1 MSETNKLAATVRTEF
16 GKGAAR
22 RARRDGLV
30 PVVLYGHGTEP
41 QHFTVV
47 ARDFAAILRKDGT
60 NAVLNLDIDGTE
72 QLALTKQVV
81 VHPLRNYI
89 EHTDL
94 LVIKKGEK
102 VVIDVPVVVTGEAAA
117 GTLVSQDANVI
128 SVESDATKIPQQLEV
143 SVQDAEIGTQ
153 ILAGQIELPEGS
165 TLDADPE
172 TLIVNVI
179 PAPTEEELEAE
190 GEGDA
195 TEGDEPAAE
204 GDEAEGEAAEG
215 ESTEGDEN

>member
-1 MSETNKLAATVRTEF
+1 MSETNKLVATVRTEF

-47 ARDFAAILRKDGT
+47 ARDFATILRKDGT
-60 NAVLNLDIDGTE
+60 NAVLNLDIDGKE

-102 VVIDVPVVVTGEAAA
+102 VTVSVYVIIEGEPIGGAQASLELNEIEIEADALNIPENVVV
-117 GTLVSQDANVI
+117 NVHN
-128 SVESDATKIPQQLEV
+128 LEP
-143 SVQDAEIGTQ
+143 GTQ
-153 ILAGQIELPEGS
+153 ITAGELKLPAGV
-165 TLDADPE
+165 TVLTDPE
-172 TLIVNVI
+172 ALVI
-179 PAPTEEELEAE
+179 NITEIASAASE
-190 GEGDA
+190 
-195 TEGDEPAAE
+195 DE
-204 GDEAEGEAAEG
+204 DEAEAAEAAE
-215 ESTEGDEN
+215 

>member
-1 MSETNKLAATVRTEF
+1 MSDTNKLAASVRTEF

-41 QHFTVV
+41 QHLTVV

-60 NAVLNLDIDGTE
+60 NAVLDLDVDGKQ

-102 VVIDVPVVVTGEAAA
+102 VTVSVYVIIEGEPAGGTQVAQDLNEVEIEADALSIPENIVINVHNLEAGTQITAGQLDVPAGVTVLTDPEALVVNITEIAAAQTEDEADGEAGEAAA
-117 GTLVSQDANVI
+117 
-128 SVESDATKIPQQLEV
+128 
-143 SVQDAEIGTQ
+143 
-153 ILAGQIELPEGS
+153 
-165 TLDADPE
+165 
-172 TLIVNVI
+172 
-179 PAPTEEELEAE
+179 
-190 GEGDA
+190 
-195 TEGDEPAAE
+195 
-204 GDEAEGEAAEG
+204 EAAE
-215 ESTEGDEN
+215 

>member
-47 ARDFAAILRKDGT
+47 ARDFATILRKDGT
-60 NAVLNLDIDGTE
+60 NAVLNLDIDGKE

-102 VVIDVPVVVTGEAAA
+102 VTVSLYVIIEGEPVGGAQASLELNEIEIEADALSIPENVVV
-117 GTLVSQDANVI
+117 NVHN
-128 SVESDATKIPQQLEV
+128 LEP
-143 SVQDAEIGTQ
+143 GTQ
-153 ILAGQIELPEGS
+153 ITAGELELPAGV
-165 TLDADPE
+165 TVLTDPE
-172 TLIVNVI
+172 ALVI
-179 PAPTEEELEAE
+179 NITEIAS
-190 GEGDA
+190 
-195 TEGDEPAAE
+195 AASE
-204 GDEAEGEAAEG
+204 DEAEAADEAAE
-215 ESTEGDEN
+215 

>member
-1 MSETNKLAATVRTEF
+1 MSDTNKLVATVRTEF

-30 PVVLYGHGTEP
+30 PVVLYGHGTDP

-47 ARDFAAILRKDGT
+47 AREFSAILRKDGT
-60 NAVLNLDIDGTE
+60 NAVLNLDIDGKE

-102 VVIDVPVVVTGEAAA
+102 VTVSVSVVVEGEPAGGTQVAQELNEVEIEADALSIPEHIVVNVHKLEAGTQITAGQLEVPAGVSVLTDADALVVNVTEIAAAQTDEDEAEAADEAAA
-117 GTLVSQDANVI
+117 
-128 SVESDATKIPQQLEV
+128 E
-143 SVQDAEIGTQ
+143 
-153 ILAGQIELPEGS
+153 
-165 TLDADPE
+165 
-172 TLIVNVI
+172 
-179 PAPTEEELEAE
+179 
-190 GEGDA
+190 
-195 TEGDEPAAE
+195 
-204 GDEAEGEAAEG
+204 
-215 ESTEGDEN
+215 

>member
-1 MSETNKLAATVRTEF
+1 MSDTNKLVATVRTEF

-30 PVVLYGHGTEP
+30 PVVLYGHGTDP

-47 ARDFAAILRKDGT
+47 ARDFATILRKDGT
-60 NAVLNLDIDGTE
+60 NAVLSLDIDGKE

-102 VVIDVPVVVTGEAAA
+102 VTVSVPVLVEGEPAGGTQVAQDLNEVEIEADALNIPENIVVNVHNFEVGTQVTAGDLKVPAGVTVLTDAEALIINITEIAAA
-117 GTLVSQDANVI
+117 DTPS
-128 SVESDATKIPQQLEV
+128 E
-143 SVQDAEIGTQ
+143 
-153 ILAGQIELPEGS
+153 
-165 TLDADPE
+165 
-172 TLIVNVI
+172 
-179 PAPTEEELEAE
+179 
-190 GEGDA
+190 
-195 TEGDEPAAE
+195 
-204 GDEAEGEAAEG
+204 DEAEGDAAAEAAE
-215 ESTEGDEN
+215 

>member
-1 MSETNKLAATVRTEF
+1 MSETNKLVATVRTEF

-47 ARDFAAILRKDGT
+47 ARDFATILRKDGT

-94 LVIKKGEK
+94 LIIKKGEK
-102 VVIDVPVVVTGEAAA
+102 VTVSVPVVVEGEPAGGTQVAQDLNEVEIEADALNIPENIVVNVHNLEA
-117 GTLVSQDANVI
+117 GTQITAG
-128 SVESDATKIPQQLEV
+128 QLEV
-143 SVQDAEIGTQ
+143 PAGATIVTDAE
-153 ILAGQIELPEGS
+153 A
-165 TLDADPE
+165 
-172 TLIVNVI
+172 LIINI
-179 PAPTEEELEAE
+179 TEIA
-190 GEGDA
+190 A
-195 TEGDEPAAE
+195 AQTDE
-204 GDEAEGEAAEG
+204 DEAEAADEAAE
-215 ESTEGDEN
+215 

>member
-1 MSETNKLAATVRTEF
+1 MSDTNKLVATVRTEF

-30 PVVLYGHGTEP
+30 PVVLYGHGTDP

-47 ARDFAAILRKDGT
+47 AREFSAILRKDGV
-60 NAVLNLDIDGTE
+60 NAVLNLDIDGKE

-102 VVIDVPVVVTGEAAA
+102 VTVSVGVVVEGEPAGGTQVAQELNEVEIEADALSIPENIVVNVHKLEAGTQITAGQLEVPAGVSVLTDADALVVNVTEIAAAADEADEAAA
-117 GTLVSQDANVI
+117 
-128 SVESDATKIPQQLEV
+128 
-143 SVQDAEIGTQ
+143 
-153 ILAGQIELPEGS
+153 
-165 TLDADPE
+165 
-172 TLIVNVI
+172 
-179 PAPTEEELEAE
+179 
-190 GEGDA
+190 
-195 TEGDEPAAE
+195 
-204 GDEAEGEAAEG
+204 EAAE
-215 ESTEGDEN
+215 

>member
-1 MSETNKLAATVRTEF
+1 MSDVNKLAATVRTEF

-22 RARRDGLV
+22 RASRDGLV

-102 VVIDVPVVVTGEAAA
+102 VTVSVPVVIEGEPAGGTQVAQDLNEVEVEADALNIPENIVFNVHNLEA
-117 GTLVSQDANVI
+117 GTQITAG
-128 SVESDATKIPQQLEV
+128 QLEV
-143 SVQDAEIGTQ
+143 P
-153 ILAGQIELPEGS
+153 AGA
-165 TLDADPE
+165 TVVTDADA
-172 TLIVNVI
+172 LVI
-179 PAPTEEELEAE
+179 NITEIA
-190 GEGDA
+190 A
-195 TEGDEPAAE
+195 AQTDE
-204 GDEAEGEAAEG
+204 DEAEAADEAAE
-215 ESTEGDEN
+215 

>member
-1 MSETNKLAATVRTEF
+1 MSESNKLVATVRTEF

-47 ARDFAAILRKDGT
+47 ARDFATILRNDGT
-60 NAVLNLDIDGTE
+60 NAVLNLVIDGQE

-102 VVIDVPVVVTGEAAA
+102 VVVSVPVVIEGEPAGGTQVAQDLNEVEVEADALNIPENIVVNVHNFEVGTQVTAGELEVPAGATVITDAEAMVLNITEIAAAETESDADGDAESEAAA
-117 GTLVSQDANVI
+117 
-128 SVESDATKIPQQLEV
+128 EAT
-143 SVQDAEIGTQ
+143 D
-153 ILAGQIELPEGS
+153 
-165 TLDADPE
+165 
-172 TLIVNVI
+172 
-179 PAPTEEELEAE
+179 
-190 GEGDA
+190 
-195 TEGDEPAAE
+195 
-204 GDEAEGEAAEG
+204 EAAE
-215 ESTEGDEN
+215 

>member
-60 NAVLNLDIDGTE
+60 NAVLNLDIDGKE

-102 VVIDVPVVVTGEAAA
+102 VTVSVPVVIEGEPAGGTQVAQDLNEVEVEADALNIPENIVFNVHNLEAGTQITAGQLELPAGATLVTDAEALVINITEIAAAKTDEDEAEAAA
-117 GTLVSQDANVI
+117 D
-128 SVESDATKIPQQLEV
+128 
-143 SVQDAEIGTQ
+143 
-153 ILAGQIELPEGS
+153 
-165 TLDADPE
+165 
-172 TLIVNVI
+172 
-179 PAPTEEELEAE
+179 
-190 GEGDA
+190 
-195 TEGDEPAAE
+195 
-204 GDEAEGEAAEG
+204 EAAE
-215 ESTEGDEN
+215 

>member
-1 MSETNKLAATVRTEF
+1 MSETNKLVATVRTEF

-60 NAVLNLDIDGTE
+60 NAVLNLEVDGKQ

-102 VVIDVPVVVTGEAAA
+102 VVVSVPVVIEGEPAGGTQVAQDLNEVEVEADALNIPENIVFNVHNLEAGTQITAGQLEVPAGATVITDAEALVINITEIAAADTPSEDEDEAAA
-117 GTLVSQDANVI
+117 
-128 SVESDATKIPQQLEV
+128 
-143 SVQDAEIGTQ
+143 
-153 ILAGQIELPEGS
+153 
-165 TLDADPE
+165 
-172 TLIVNVI
+172 
-179 PAPTEEELEAE
+179 
-190 GEGDA
+190 
-195 TEGDEPAAE
+195 
-204 GDEAEGEAAEG
+204 EAAE
-215 ESTEGDEN
+215 

>member
-1 MSETNKLAATVRTEF
+1 MSDTNKLVATVRTEF

-30 PVVLYGHGTEP
+30 PVVLYGHGTDP

-47 ARDFAAILRKDGT
+47 AREFSAILRKDGV

-102 VVIDVPVVVTGEAAA
+102 VTVSVPVVVEGEPA
-117 GTLVSQDANVI
+117 GGTQVAQDLNEVEVEADALNIPENIVVNVHN
-128 SVESDATKIPQQLEV
+128 LE
-143 SVQDAEIGTQ
+143 AGTQ
-153 ILAGQIELPEGS
+153 ITAGRLEVPAGATVI
-165 TLDADPE
+165 TDADA
-172 TLIVNVI
+172 LVI
-179 PAPTEEELEAE
+179 NITEIA
-190 GEGDA
+190 A
-195 TEGDEPAAE
+195 AQTDE
-204 GDEAEGEAAEG
+204 DEAEAADEAAE
-215 ESTEGDEN
+215 

>member
-1 MSETNKLAATVRTEF
+1 MSDTNKLVATVRTEF

-47 ARDFAAILRKDGT
+47 AREFAAILRKDGT
-60 NAVLNLDIDGTE
+60 NAVLNLDIDGKE

-102 VVIDVPVVVTGEAAA
+102 VTVAVPVIVEGEPAGGTQVAQDLNEVEIEADALNIPENIVVNVHNLEVGTQITA
-117 GTLVSQDANVI
+117 G
-128 SVESDATKIPQQLEV
+128 QLEV
-143 SVQDAEIGTQ
+143 PAGATVITDAEALVINITEVV
-153 ILAGQIELPEGS
+153 AA
-165 TLDADPE
+165 DAPSE
-172 TLIVNVI
+172 
-179 PAPTEEELEAE
+179 
-190 GEGDA
+190 
-195 TEGDEPAAE
+195 
-204 GDEAEGEAAEG
+204 DEAEGDAAEAAE
-215 ESTEGDEN
+215 

>member
-1 MSETNKLAATVRTEF
+1 MSETNKLVATVRTEF

-47 ARDFAAILRKDGT
+47 ARDFATILRKDGT
-60 NAVLNLDIDGTE
+60 NAVLNLDIDGKE

-102 VVIDVPVVVTGEAAA
+102 VTVSVPVVVEGEPAGGTQVAQDLNEVEIEADALNIPENITFNVHNLEA
-117 GTLVSQDANVI
+117 GTQITVG
-128 SVESDATKIPQQLEV
+128 QLEV
-143 SVQDAEIGTQ
+143 P
-153 ILAGQIELPEGS
+153 AGATIV
-165 TLDADPE
+165 TDADA
-172 TLIVNVI
+172 LVI
-179 PAPTEEELEAE
+179 NITEIA
-190 GEGDA
+190 A
-195 TEGDEPAAE
+195 AQTDE
-204 GDEAEGEAAEG
+204 DEAEATDEAAE
-215 ESTEGDEN
+215 

>member
-1 MSETNKLAATVRTEF
+1 MSDTNKLVATVRTEF

-60 NAVLNLDIDGTE
+60 NAVLNLDIDGKE

-102 VVIDVPVVVTGEAAA
+102 VIVSVPVIVEGEPAGGTQVAQDLNEVEIEADALNIPENIVFNVHNLEA
-117 GTLVSQDANVI
+117 GTQITAG
-128 SVESDATKIPQQLEV
+128 QLEV
-143 SVQDAEIGTQ
+143 PAGAALVTDAEA
-153 ILAGQIELPEGS
+153 L
-165 TLDADPE
+165 
-172 TLIVNVI
+172 VI
-179 PAPTEEELEAE
+179 NITEIA
-190 GEGDA
+190 A
-195 TEGDEPAAE
+195 AKTDE
-204 GDEAEGEAAEG
+204 DEAEAADEAAE
-215 ESTEGDEN
+215 

>member
-1 MSETNKLAATVRTEF
+1 MSDTNKLTASVRTEF

-22 RARRDGLV
+22 RTRRDGLV

-41 QHFTVV
+41 QHLTVV
-47 ARDFAAILRKDGT
+47 ARDFATILRKDGT
-60 NAVLNLDIDGTE
+60 NAVLSLDIDGKE

-102 VVIDVPVVVTGEAAA
+102 VTVSVPVIVEGDPAGGTQVAQDLNEVEIEADALSIPENIVVNVHNLEVGTQIAA
-117 GTLVSQDANVI
+117 G
-128 SVESDATKIPQQLEV
+128 QLEV
-143 SVQDAEIGTQ
+143 P
-153 ILAGQIELPEGS
+153 AGVTVL
-165 TLDADPE
+165 TDPE
-172 TLIVNVI
+172 ALIVNI
-179 PAPTEEELEAE
+179 TEIAAAE
-190 GEGDA
+190 TEGDDA

-204 GDEAEGEAAEG
+204 AAE
-215 ESTEGDEN
+215 

>member
-1 MSETNKLAATVRTEF
+1 MSETNKLVATVRTEF

-47 ARDFAAILRKDGT
+47 ARDFATILRKDGT
-60 NAVLNLDIDGTE
+60 NAVLNLDIDGKE

-102 VVIDVPVVVTGEAAA
+102 VTVSVPVIVEGDAPA
-117 GTLVSQDANVI
+117 GTQIAQDLNE
-128 SVESDATKIPQQLEV
+128 VEVEADALNIPENIVVAVAGLE
-143 SVQDAEIGTQ
+143 AGTQ
-153 ILAGQIELPEGS
+153 ILAGQLEVPAGVTVL
-165 TLDADPE
+165 TDAE
-172 TLIVNVI
+172 ALVVNV
-179 PAPTEEELEAE
+179 TELA
-190 GEGDA
+190 A
-195 TEGDEPAAE
+195 AADE
-204 GDEAEGEAAEG
+204 DEAEGGEAAAEAAE
-215 ESTEGDEN
+215 

>member
-1 MSETNKLAATVRTEF
+1 MSETNKLVATVRTEF

-47 ARDFAAILRKDGT
+47 ARDFATILRKDGT
-60 NAVLNLDIDGTE
+60 NAVLNLDIDGKE

-102 VVIDVPVVVTGEAAA
+102 VTVSVPVVVEGEPA
-117 GTLVSQDANVI
+117 GGTQVAQDLNEVEIEADALNIPENIVVNVHN
-128 SVESDATKIPQQLEV
+128 LE
-143 SVQDAEIGTQ
+143 AGTQ
-153 ILAGQIELPEGS
+153 ITAGQ
-165 TLDADPE
+165 LDVPAGATIVTDAE
-172 TLIVNVI
+172 ALIINI
-179 PAPTEEELEAE
+179 TEIA
-190 GEGDA
+190 A
-195 TEGDEPAAE
+195 AQTDE
-204 GDEAEGEAAEG
+204 DEAEAADEAAE
-215 ESTEGDEN
+215 

>member
-1 MSETNKLAATVRTEF
+1 MSDTNKLVATVRTEF

-60 NAVLNLDIDGTE
+60 NAVLNLDIDGKE

-102 VVIDVPVVVTGEAAA
+102 VTVSVPVIVEGEPAGGTQVAQDLNEVEIEADALSIPENIVINVHNYEA
-117 GTLVSQDANVI
+117 GTQVTAG
-128 SVESDATKIPQQLEV
+128 QLEV
-143 SVQDAEIGTQ
+143 PAGVTVITDAEALVINVTEIAATQ
-153 ILAGQIELPEGS
+153 SEDE
-165 TLDADPE
+165 TEDDA
-172 TLIVNVI
+172 
-179 PAPTEEELEAE
+179 A
-190 GEGDA
+190 
-195 TEGDEPAAE
+195 
-204 GDEAEGEAAEG
+204 EAAE
-215 ESTEGDEN
+215 

>member
-1 MSETNKLAATVRTEF
+1 MSETNKLVATVRTEF

-60 NAVLNLDIDGTE
+60 NAVLNLEVDGKE

-102 VVIDVPVVVTGEAAA
+102 VTVSVPVVIEGEPAGGTQVAQDLNEVEVEADALNIPEHIVFNVHNLEA
-117 GTLVSQDANVI
+117 GTQITAG
-128 SVESDATKIPQQLEV
+128 QLEV
-143 SVQDAEIGTQ
+143 PAGASLVTDAEA
-153 ILAGQIELPEGS
+153 L
-165 TLDADPE
+165 
-172 TLIVNVI
+172 VI
-179 PAPTEEELEAE
+179 NITEIA
-190 GEGDA
+190 A
-195 TEGDEPAAE
+195 VKTDE
-204 GDEAEGEAAEG
+204 DEAEAADEAAE
-215 ESTEGDEN
+215 

>member
-1 MSETNKLAATVRTEF
+1 MSEQNKLAATVRTEF

-47 ARDFAAILRKDGT
+47 AREFAAILRKDGT
-60 NAVLNLDIDGTE
+60 NAVLNLDIDGKE

-102 VVIDVPVVVTGEAAA
+102 VTVSVSVIVEGEPAGGTQVAQDLNEVEIEADALNIPENIVVNVHNLEAGTQISAGQLELPAGATLVTDADALVINITEIAAAQTEDDAEAAA
-117 GTLVSQDANVI
+117 D
-128 SVESDATKIPQQLEV
+128 
-143 SVQDAEIGTQ
+143 
-153 ILAGQIELPEGS
+153 
-165 TLDADPE
+165 
-172 TLIVNVI
+172 
-179 PAPTEEELEAE
+179 
-190 GEGDA
+190 
-195 TEGDEPAAE
+195 
-204 GDEAEGEAAEG
+204 EAAE
-215 ESTEGDEN
+215 

>member
-1 MSETNKLAATVRTEF
+1 MSDTNKLVATVRTEF

-47 ARDFAAILRKDGT
+47 ARDFATILRKDGT
-60 NAVLNLDIDGTE
+60 NAVLNLDIDGKE

-102 VVIDVPVVVTGEAAA
+102 VTVSVPVIVEGEPAGGTQVAQELNEVEIEADALNIPENIVINVHNFEVGTQVTAGALDVPAGVTVLTDAEALVINVTEIASAAETEADEAAA
-117 GTLVSQDANVI
+117 
-128 SVESDATKIPQQLEV
+128 
-143 SVQDAEIGTQ
+143 
-153 ILAGQIELPEGS
+153 
-165 TLDADPE
+165 
-172 TLIVNVI
+172 
-179 PAPTEEELEAE
+179 
-190 GEGDA
+190 
-195 TEGDEPAAE
+195 
-204 GDEAEGEAAEG
+204 EAAE
-215 ESTEGDEN
+215 

>member
-1 MSETNKLAATVRTEF
+1 MSETNKLVATVRTEF

-47 ARDFAAILRKDGT
+47 ARDFATILRKDGT
-60 NAVLNLDIDGTE
+60 NAVLNLDIDGKE

-102 VVIDVPVVVTGEAAA
+102 VTVSVPVVVEGEPAGGTQVAQDLNEVEIEADALNIPENIVVNVHNLEA
-117 GTLVSQDANVI
+117 GTQITAG
-128 SVESDATKIPQQLEV
+128 QLEV
-143 SVQDAEIGTQ
+143 PAGATIVTDAE
-153 ILAGQIELPEGS
+153 A
-165 TLDADPE
+165 
-172 TLIVNVI
+172 LIINI
-179 PAPTEEELEAE
+179 TEIA
-190 GEGDA
+190 A
-195 TEGDEPAAE
+195 AQTDE
-204 GDEAEGEAAEG
+204 DEAEAADEAAE
-215 ESTEGDEN
+215 

>member
-1 MSETNKLAATVRTEF
+1 MSNANKLTASVRTEF

-22 RARRDGLV
+22 RTRRDGLV

-41 QHFTVV
+41 QHLTVV

-60 NAVLNLDIDGTE
+60 NAVLSLDIDGKE

-102 VVIDVPVVVTGEAAA
+102 VTVSVPVIVEGDPAGGTQVAQDLNEVEIEADALSIPENIVVNVQGLEVGTQIAA
-117 GTLVSQDANVI
+117 G
-128 SVESDATKIPQQLEV
+128 QLEV
-143 SVQDAEIGTQ
+143 P
-153 ILAGQIELPEGS
+153 AGVTVI
-165 TLDADPE
+165 TDPE
-172 TLIVNVI
+172 ALIVNI
-179 PAPTEEELEAE
+179 TEIAAAE
-190 GEGDA
+190 
-195 TEGDEPAAE
+195 TEGDDAAE
-204 GDEAEGEAAEG
+204 GDEAAAEAAE
-215 ESTEGDEN
+215 